1 MRDIIKT
8 RVAAGAAA
16 LGLVCL
22 AAIFLSAAGRGET
35 PARGAESAGPLSAG
49 VSPEDAGSLDAVM
62 KAFYESLTF
71 PEGKGPDWVRY
82 KSLFASPAAPFVRT
96 TPGAELVTNLEGFLD
111 NFKGRIQSGVIK
123 SFYEAEI
130 SRTTETFGRLAQ
142 VFSTYEK
149 GLNATDPEK
158 FLRGINSLQLVF
170 RDGRWW
176 IVSISWEDETP
187 GNPLPAKY
195 AK

>member
-1 MRDIIKT
+1 MHNFIRTKSA
-8 RVAAGAAA
+8 VGAAA
-16 LGLVCL
+16 LSLVAL
-22 AAIFLSAAGRGET
+22 TVLSFSSV
-35 PARGAESAGPLSAG
+35 RGAGPAGPTAG
-49 VSPEDAGSLDAVM
+49 SRSPEDAGSLDAVM

-82 KSLFASPAAPFVRT
+82 KNLFASSAVPCNRT

-111 NFKGRIQSGVIK
+111 NFGGRIQSGVIK
-123 SFYEAEI
+123 AFYEGEI

-149 GLNATDPEK
+149 GLNTADPAK
-158 FLRGINSLQLVF
+158 FVRGINSLQLTF